1 MTKNQTALDSSKIV
15 KMDTYR
21 QDGAQSLYRAISI
34 IKTVAQ
40 YEKTGARMSM
50 IARKLDLPSS
60 TVHRILSVLV
70 SEDFIEYD
78 QATKK
83 YHLGYGLYVLGEN
96 AHKFDISEKY
106 YSALKNVSEKTGETS
121 YLLVR
126 SGNDALCLDRIVGS
140 YPIQV
145 LTFEIGARR
154 PLGIGAGS
162 LAILSALPDDISNAI
177 IAANAEEYRGFV
189 GRTAEDVHK
198 AIKKTRQ
205 DGYAQSNK
213 VVNAETIGVG
223 MVINDQKGKVLGA
236 ISAAGILSRMKPD
249 RRRTIV
255 EIIRSEIENAG

>member
-1 MTKNQTALDSSKIV
+1 MKKTRNLASDRKIV
-15 KMDTYR
+15 PLDTNV
-21 QDGAQSLYRAISI
+21 QAGAQSLQRAISV
-34 IKTVAQ
+34 IKAVAQ
-40 YEKTGARMSM
+40 YSDSGIRMSTV
-50 IARKLDLPSS
+50 ARKLDLPSS

-70 SEDFIEYD
+70 SEDFIEFD
-78 QATKK
+78 PDTKT
-83 YHLGYGLYVLGEN
+83 YHIGYGLYALGEK
-96 AHKFDISEKY
+96 AHRFDLREKY
-106 YSALKNVSEKTGETS
+106 ASALKNVSEKTGETS

-162 LAILSALPDDISNAI
+162 LAILSALSDDISNAI
-177 IAANAEEYRGFV
+177 IEANAEEYRGFV

-198 AIKKTRQ
+198 AIKKTRR

-223 MVINDQKGKVLGA
+223 VAINDQKGKVLGA

-255 EIIRSEIENAG
+255 EIIRSEIANAG